1 LPASPNNFQQMMQ
14 GLINALDKPLI
25 GALALFLSA
34 MMCMLIIGNPMIA
47 WLQNKRWKKGTTLDE
62 TWTVRED
69 TPDTHQAKA
78 GTPSMGG
85 LGIMLSTILALI
97 AVTSAI
103 LVGADLLTGRGVDW
117 MSVGQIF
124 RKDALFLY
132 VIPVVL
138 ISHGALGFADDWSK
152 ASGRG
157 GLQARYKLF
166 WQFLLGM
173 AFLLG
178 YFFWVSPLS
187 INPHNT
193 SINNINFAG
202 LLFLLVFMVATC
214 NAVNLTDGIDGLAAG
229 LAVQVGIVLFSL
241 DYHSHN
247 DALVSAFASLALAG
261 ACLGF
266 LNFNKHKARVFMG
279 DTGSLAIGAAL
290 GAGAILQH
298 AVFLLPFIGFI
309 FFVEAASVTLQVLWF
324 KYTRRTTGEGKRL
337 FRRAPLHHHFE
348 LGGWSEWRVVIVFWL
363 VNLLTSAI
371 GLWLWHAGVL
381 PRWP

>member
-1 LPASPNNFQQMMQ
+1 LQQALQ
-14 GLINALDKPLI
+14 GLVNSLDKPLI

-34 MMCMLIIGNPMIA
+34 MMCMLLIGNPMIA

-85 LGIMLSTILALI
+85 LGIMLSAVLAPI
-97 AVTSAI
+97 ALVSAI
-103 LVGADLLTGRGVDW
+103 VIGADLVTGRDIDW
-117 MSVGQIF
+117 TMASFLF

-138 ISHGALGFADDWSK
+138 LTHGALGFADDWSK

-166 WQFLLGM
+166 WQLILGM
-173 AFLLG
+173 GFLLG
-178 YFFWVSPLS
+178 YYFFISPWSSNNNPDDTPFNISLLS
-187 INPHNT
+187 
-193 SINNINFAG
+193 FG
-202 LLFLLVFMVATC
+202 FLLLVMVATC

-229 LAVQVGIVLFSL
+229 LAVQVGVILFCISYNAK
-241 DYHSHN
+241 DDSF
-247 DALVSAFASLALAG
+247 VSAFCVLALAG

-266 LNFNKHKARVFMG
+266 LNFNKYKARVFMG

-290 GAGAILQH
+290 GAAAIVQH
-298 AVFLLPFIGFI
+298 AVFLLPFIAFMY
-309 FFVEAASVTLQVLWF
+309 FVEMASVTLQVLWF
-324 KYTRRTTGEGKRL
+324 KYTKAKTGEGKRL

-348 LGGWSEWRVVIVFWL
+348 LGGWSEWRVVLTFWA

-371 GLWLWHAGVL
+371 GLVLWHLGII